1 MGQKSFL
8 KNIHKDL
15 EGQQLDSIF
24 LKHHSEDSYN
34 IISYLHSNIIDTS
47 YVEILPFNYCNLCL
61 PFNISDNVIS
71 IDFAN
76 DLEMIFV
83 SNIKIPEGYIPNVP
97 QSVSQKLGNKNYS
110 LQYSATYYEN
120 NRTLNIKA
128 KVSKLK
134 DAYFVLQFDDL
145 IHANETFTKIL
156 SQPIIINKINHL
168 KK

>member
-1 MGQKSFL
+1 M
-8 KNIHKDL
+8 
-15 EGQQLDSIF
+15 
-24 LKHHSEDSYN
+24 
-34 IISYLHSNIIDTS
+34 
-47 YVEILPFNYCNLCL
+47 
-61 PFNISDNVIS
+61 
-71 IDFAN
+71 
-76 DLEMIFV
+76 
-83 SNIKIPEGYIPNVP
+83 
-97 QSVSQKLGNKNYS
+97 SQKLGNKNYS